1 MKNKYSSIIADYFYN
16 RNNPPKIYLKKDYE
30 KGSLTILAQ
39 QSFKLQSRY
48 NIMEKRISKLYFSIV
63 LIRTNPLDIISVI
76 ISTVGLFASLI
87 VSILA
92 AIENLKE

>member
-30 KGSLTILAQ
+30 KGSLSILAQ

-48 NIMEKRISKLYFSIV
+48 NIMEKRISKLEIIGWVIGLVAIGV
-63 LIRTNPLDIISVI
+63 LIFGIIRE
-76 ISTVGLFASLI
+76 LF
-87 VSILA
+87 
-92 AIENLKE
+92 LK

>member
-1 MKNKYSSIIADYFYN
+1 MKSTNRLEIIVHVLNF
-16 RNNPPKIYLKKDYE
+16 I
-30 KGSLTILAQ
+30 I
-39 QSFKLQSRY
+39 F
-48 NIMEKRISKLYFSIV
+48 LYFSIV